1 MMEDVRGRQV
11 NITQGLELHKNLLT
25 PGEQGVLVN
34 QIEQWVAQGHRV
46 ISLSIQSTSVRLL
59 VQAWLGCKFHLMPG
73 KAFSLCYNKPKAM

>member
-1 MMEDVRGRQV
+1 MRSKKDFVMMEDVRGRQV

-46 ISLSIQSTSVRLL
+46 TSLSIQFCTPSCPSMVRL
-59 VQAWLGCKFHLMPG
+59 
-73 KAFSLCYNKPKAM
+73 